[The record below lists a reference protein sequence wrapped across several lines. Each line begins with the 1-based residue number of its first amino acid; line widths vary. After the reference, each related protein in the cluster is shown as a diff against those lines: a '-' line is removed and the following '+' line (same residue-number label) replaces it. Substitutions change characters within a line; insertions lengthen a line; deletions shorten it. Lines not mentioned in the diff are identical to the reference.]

1 MTDIAPIP
9 SGGNPFDDIART
21 DADGSHYWLARELM
35 PLLGYD
41 KWDRFADTIER
52 AKASASNS
60 GTSDVDTQFMQVAE
74 LVGAGNLGTQERVN
88 YRLTRY
94 ACYLVAMNGD
104 PRKPEIAAAQTY
116 FAVRTR
122 EAETTR
128 SSPRSQIDVLRTA
141 LDEIERV
148 QQAAEQ
154 AQATAEETSARLD
167 AIEGRHDWF
176 AALGYAKLTGLPTN
190 TVALA
195 RLGRMASAVG
205 HRHGVA
211 PNKVQHSLYGE
222 VNQWPRWIWDS
233 AADQLG
239 WGGVA

>member
-1 MTDIAPIP
+1 MPEIVPFNT
-9 SGGNPFDDIART
+9 PFDAIKHT
-21 DADGSHYWLARELM
+21 DEHGGEYWSARELM
-35 PLLGYD
+35 PLLGYGAD
-41 KWDRFADTIER
+41 WRNFADAIER
-52 AKASASNS
+52 AKATARNS
-60 GTSDVDTQFMQVAE
+60 GTDAE
-74 LVGAGNLGTQERVN
+74 QIVVGVTENPGDQGGRPRSN

-104 PRKPEIAAAQTY
+104 PRKTEIAEAQTY

-128 SSPRSQIDVLRTA
+128 SAPQSQIDVLRTA

-148 QQAAEQ
+148 QQTAER
-154 AQATAEETSARLD
+154 AQNTAEETSARLD

-176 AALGYAKLTGLPTN
+176 AALGYAKLAGLPTN
-190 TVALA
+190 TIALA

-205 HRHGVA
+205 HRHDLE
-211 PNKVQHSLYGE
+211 PNKVQHGLYGE
-222 VNQWPRWIWDS
+222 VNQWPRWVWDA

-239 WGGVA
+239 VNAGGAA